1 LIFGTVIA
9 ETLEIQLGG
18 IYMETNKITMMEAYR
33 IEALRSNGILN
44 DEIIVQLESKEVDFG
59 DLVEPD
65 MDFSGLISLY
75 EQNPQTFKSILEDGY
90 AVKFITMNGLQ
101 NLLKMK
107 FDIIKD
113 RDYEL
118 VEHGITQLSLDDTLY
133 TALKQMLGKNC
144 RIEELSKENDNQ
156 FINILFV

>member
-1 LIFGTVIA
+1 
-9 ETLEIQLGG
+9 
-18 IYMETNKITMMEAYR
+18 METTKITMMEAYR
-33 IEALRSNGILN
+33 IEGLRSNGISN
-44 DEIIVQLESKEVDFG
+44 DEIIEQLKNKDVDFG
-59 DLVEPD
+59 DRVEEN

-75 EQNPQTFKSILEDGY
+75 EQNPQSFKSILENGY

-118 VEHGITQLSLDDTLY
+118 VEHGISQLSVEETIY

-144 RIEELSKENDNQ
+144 RIEELTKGNDKQ
-156 FINILFV
+156 LINVLFV

>member
-1 LIFGTVIA
+1 MEL
-9 ETLEIQLGG
+9 QLGG
-18 IYMETNKITMMEAYR
+18 IDMETNKITMMEAYR
-33 IEALRSNGILN
+33 IEALRSNDISN
-44 DEIIVQLESKEVDFG
+44 DEIIEQLNSKEVDFG
-59 DLVEPD
+59 DRVEPD
-65 MDFSGLISLY
+65 MDFSGILSLY

-90 AVKFITMNGLQ
+90 SVKFITMNGLQ

-118 VEHGITQLSLDDTLY
+118 VEHGISRLSIDEMTY

-144 RIEELSKENDNQ
+144 RIEELSKDNDKKLL
-156 FINILFV
+156 NILFV

>member
-1 LIFGTVIA
+1 
-9 ETLEIQLGG
+9 
-18 IYMETNKITMMEAYR
+18 METNKITMMEAYR
-33 IEALRSNGILN
+33 IEALRSKGISN
-44 DEIIVQLESKEVDFG
+44 DEIIVQLDSKEVDFG
-59 DLVEPD
+59 DRVEPD

-75 EQNPQTFKSILEDGY
+75 EQSPQTFKEILEDGY
-90 AVKFITMNGLQ
+90 TVKFITMNGLQ

-118 VEHGITQLSLDDTLY
+118 VEHGVSQLSIDMTTY

-144 RIEELSKENDNQ
+144 RIEELSKENDKQ
-156 FINILFV
+156 LINVLFV